1 MVVVFTLL
9 VLSVILVNGSTDAP
23 NAISTCITTRSMSP
37 SAAIILAAV
46 CNFAGS
52 AFMALLNT
60 NVACTVYSMVE
71 LSSTKEIALASL
83 VAGMSAVVIWAI
95 TTWLFGIP
103 TSESHA
109 LLAGLS
115 GAVFASSMSIESI
128 NLNEWTLVIAGLFL
142 STLPTLIIAR
152 LVYALLLKL
161 FYNCDRRRTIKYFMR
176 TQRLSAAW
184 SAFLHGAQDSQK
196 FMGVFMLG
204 LSITRGELSKES
216 FDIPIYIVLSCSAI
230 MTLGTLVGGRRIIKK
245 VGMDMVE
252 LDAVGGTAADMASSA
267 VIFICT
273 LFGIPV
279 STTHSKASAMMGV
292 GASSKKGANKKIISE
307 MLLAWLLTFPICAA
321 IGFLLFRIITQ
332 TL

>member
-9 VLSVILVNGSTDAP
+9 ILSVILVNGSTDAP
-23 NAISTCITTRSMSP
+23 NAISTCVSTRSISP
-37 SAAIILAAV
+37 SGAIALAAV
-46 CNFAGS
+46 CNFLGS
-52 AFMALLNT
+52 ALMALLNT

-71 LSSTKEIALASL
+71 LSNDREIALSSL
-83 VAGMSAVVIWAI
+83 IAGMGAVVIWAVTAWI
-95 TTWLFGIP
+95 FGIP

-115 GAVFASSMSIESI
+115 GAVFASTKSFDSI
-128 NLNEWTLVIAGLFL
+128 NTEQWMLVLAGLIL
-142 STLPTLIIAR
+142 STLPAYFIAR
-152 LVYALLLKL
+152 LIYAMMAKL
-161 FYNCDRRRTIKYFMR
+161 FSDSDRRRTISYFMR

-204 LSITRGELSKES
+204 VSITRGDFSKDR

-230 MTLGTLVGGRRIIKK
+230 MTLGTLIGGRKIIKK
-245 VGMDMVE
+245 VGMDMVD

-267 VIFICT
+267 VLLICT
-273 LFGIPV
+273 LCGIPI

-292 GASSKKGANKKIISE
+292 GACSKKGADKKIVTE
-307 MLLAWLLTFPICAA
+307 MLLAWLLTFPICAV
-321 IGFLLFRIITQ
+321 IGYFLFCIITQ